1 MRNSTISRTANAEQ
15 LTLNKAMVP
24 HTQGVKY
31 AGSKRK
37 LLPNILSLL
46 NDLNV
51 HSVMDG
57 FSGTTRVSQAFAQQ
71 GYQVF
76 SNDISEWSYVFG
88 VCYLKNTHPSSYYQ
102 ELIGHLNSIR
112 GIDGWFSENYGGY
125 DHQGSSVQSDGL
137 KKPWQRHN
145 TNKLDAIRDEIDR
158 LSLSEVEK
166 CVALTSLILAMDQVD
181 NTLGHFTSYLK
192 NWSAR
197 SYKLMQLQVPNLI
210 ENTQNNTVIKGDIF
224 EALKK
229 AEVDFAYFDPPYGSN
244 NEKMPPSRVRYAS
257 YYHLWSSICK
267 NDKPTLFG
275 KALRRKDSNDTVAAT
290 VFEEFR
296 KDEDGQFIAVKA
308 IDQLIEKVNS
318 KYVALSYSSGGKA
331 TAEKLNNILNQ
342 HGKIIKTLEIDYKK
356 NVMADMK
363 WTNEW
368 LRDAQEPNREFIF
381 LIDKHA

>member
-1 MRNSTISRTANAEQ
+1 MRNSTISMIAKAEK
-15 LTLNKAMVP
+15 LSSNGVIVP
-24 HTQGVKY
+24 LTQGVKY

-37 LLPNILSLL
+37 LLPNILSLF
-46 NDLNV
+46 NGLNV
-51 HSVMDG
+51 HSVLDG
-57 FSGTTRVSQAFAQQ
+57 FSGTTRVSQAFAQRA
-71 GYQVF
+71 YQVT

-88 VCYLKNTHPSSYYQ
+88 VCYLKNTQPTSFYQ
-102 ELIGHLNSIR
+102 ELIAHLNNIQ
-112 GIDGWFSENYGGY
+112 GVEGWFTENYGGV
-125 DHQGSSVQSDGL
+125 DNQGSSVQSDGL
-137 KKPWQRHN
+137 KKPWQCHN
-145 TNKLDAIRDEIDR
+145 TKKLDAIRDEIDR
-158 LSLSEVEK
+158 LALTEVEK
-166 CVALTSLILAMDQVD
+166 CVALSSLILAMDQVD

-197 SYKLMQLQVPNLI
+197 SYKTMQLQVPNLI
-210 ENTQNNTVIKGDIF
+210 ENKQNNTVIKGDIF
-224 EALKK
+224 DALKQV
-229 AEVDFAYFDPPYGSN
+229 EVDFAYFDPPYGSN

-267 NDKPTLFG
+267 NDKPSLFG
-275 KALRRKDSNDTVAAT
+275 KALRRIDSNDTIAAT

-308 IDQLIEKVNS
+308 IDQLIEKVNA

-368 LRDAQEPNREFIF
+368 LRDAKEPNREFIF
-381 LIDKHA
+381 LIDKHG